1 MTPRERV
8 LTTLRCQR
16 PDRVPYDLCGF
27 NREAYRIFK
36 EKTGYDNPDKYFGV
50 EKDVEWV
57 GFRETKLDLKER
69 FLEYH
74 YLPEN
79 LSYSPGGPDREDVK
93 PFTFTLNEWGTAFI
107 VGSNV
112 AYDHFVP
119 PARIVHSNSIKEI
132 EEYPL
137 PDFHSPYRH
146 SHLEED
152 IKRIREK
159 GLASVAGM
167 AMTIFEVAWQIRGFD
182 QLLTD
187 FLTQEDLASCLLDR
201 ITELRIFQAKRFA
214 EAGVDIIHIGDD
226 QGMEDRTI
234 LNPNLWRKWFKPR
247 LARIIEEARMLKPDV
262 IFFYHSDGYIEPI
275 IPDFIEIGI
284 NVLNPVQ
291 PECMDPAR
299 LKKIYGDKLA
309 FWGTIGLQHTL
320 TFGTPEEV
328 ELEVKTRIE
337 TVGRNGGLY
346 LSPTHVLPPETPYE
360 NIFAFVEAAKKYGK
374 YE

>member
-1 MTPRERV
+1 
-8 LTTLRCQR
+8 
-16 PDRVPYDLCGF
+16 
-27 NREAYRIFK
+27 
-36 EKTGYDNPDKYFGV
+36 
-50 EKDVEWV
+50 
-57 GFRETKLDLKER
+57 
-69 FLEYH
+69 
-74 YLPEN
+74 
-79 LSYSPGGPDREDVK
+79 
-93 PFTFTLNEWGTAFI
+93 
-107 VGSNV
+107 
-112 AYDHFVP
+112 
-119 PARIVHSNSIKEI
+119 
-132 EEYPL
+132 
-137 PDFHSPYRH
+137 
-146 SHLEED
+146 
-152 IKRIREK
+152 
-159 GLASVAGM
+159 
-167 AMTIFEVAWQIRGFD
+167 
-182 QLLTD
+182 
-187 FLTQEDLASCLLDR
+187 
-201 ITELRIFQAKRFA
+201 
-214 EAGVDIIHIGDD
+214 
-226 QGMEDRTI
+226 
-234 LNPNLWRKWFKPR
+234 